1 MVVHALLLVLFLL
14 GFVFWSLSFRTD
26 DVVVAYLRWGTGLF
40 CFVIGIVGSLVNWY
54 LL

>member
-1 MVVHALLLVLFLL
+1 MWANATLLVLFLL
-14 GFVFWSLSFRTD
+14 GFIFWSLSFRTD
-26 DVVVAYLRWGTGLF
+26 DVVVAYLRWGAGLF